1 MRNDKDTTL
10 DALLT
15 KEHNCTKQLLDAEQ
29 IVSNVLQRDN
39 RITSAWRLWGEV
51 LERLGRTEKAA
62 EVLLT
67 CLEWNQ
73 ASSFESVSCCPA
85 II

>member
-51 LERLGRTEKAA
+51 LERLG
-62 EVLLT
+62 
-67 CLEWNQ
+67 
-73 ASSFESVSCCPA
+73 
-85 II
+85 